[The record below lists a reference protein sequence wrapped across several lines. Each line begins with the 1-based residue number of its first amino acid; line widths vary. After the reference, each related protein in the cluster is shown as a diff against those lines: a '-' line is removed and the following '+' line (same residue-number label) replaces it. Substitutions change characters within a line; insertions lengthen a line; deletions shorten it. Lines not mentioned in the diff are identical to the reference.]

1 MDATLHALGRIVLYG
16 LPTSFLVI
24 LLCIYL
30 KVMYFKPFQK
40 MLAERYEATEGA
52 RKAAAE
58 QRAARMATV
67 QKFYVDNNII
77 QKAVPVEELYTNE
90 FVG

>member
-1 MDATLHALGRIVLYG
+1 MNLTIDHPPVSTASKDFIAAVPQHAGKEADMERILRAYVKDVY
-16 LPTSFLVI
+16 
-24 LLCIYL
+24 
-30 KVMYFKPFQK
+30 
-40 MLAERYEATEGA
+40 ATEPASNLG
-52 RKAAAE
+52 KFDPV
-58 QRAARMATV
+58 RMATV